1 MSSREPRGALRRLLY
16 VDDDPD
22 IQIIAAMALVEI
34 GGLELLMC
42 SSGQEALLRYGGFA
56 PQLLLLDV
64 MMPGMDGPAT
74 LAALRKLP
82 GWTDTPAIFVTAKVR
97 NQERQRYLDLGAVEV
112 IPKPFDPM
120 SLADQLRA
128 VWSRLPP
135 P

>member
-1 MSSREPRGALRRLLY
+1 MPDGLSRLLY

-22 IQIIAAMALVEI
+22 IQIIAGMALVEI
-34 GGLELLMC
+34 GGLDLLMC
-42 SSGQEALLRYGGFA
+42 SSGREALARYAGFA

-74 LAALRKLP
+74 LDALRRLP
-82 GWTDTPAIFVTAKVR
+82 DWAAPPVVFVTAKVR

-120 SLADQLRA
+120 TLAEQLRDIWA
-128 VWSRLPP
+128 RLPAP
-135 P
+135 

>member
-1 MSSREPRGALRRLLY
+1 MHATLNRLLY

-22 IQIIAAMALVEI
+22 IQIIASMALVEI
-34 GGLELLMC
+34 GGLDLRMC
-42 SSGQEALLRYGGFA
+42 SSGREALACYADFA

-74 LAALRKLP
+74 LEALRRSP
-82 GWTDTPAIFVTAKVR
+82 GWAATPAVFVTAKVR

-120 SLADQLRA
+120 TLADQLRT
-128 VWSRLPP
+128 VWTRLQDR
-135 P
+135 

>member
-1 MSSREPRGALRRLLY
+1 MRSALQRLLY

-22 IQIIAAMALVEI
+22 IQIIASMALVEI

-42 SSGQEALLRYGGFA
+42 SSGAEALTRYAGYA

-74 LAALRKLP
+74 LAALRRLP
-82 GWTDTPAIFVTAKVR
+82 GWADTPAVFVTAKVR
-97 NQERQRYLDLGAVEV
+97 NQERQRYLDFGAVEV

-120 SLADQLRA
+120 TLADQLRA
-128 VWSRLPP
+128 VWTRLPER
-135 P
+135 

>member
-1 MSSREPRGALRRLLY
+1 MRSPLQRLLY

-22 IQIIAAMALVEI
+22 IQIIASMALIEI
-34 GGLELLMC
+34 GGLDLLMC
-42 SSGQEALLRYGGFA
+42 SSGAEALTRYAGYA

-74 LAALRKLP
+74 LDALRRLP
-82 GWTDTPAIFVTAKVR
+82 GWADTPAVFVTAKVR

-120 SLADQLRA
+120 TLADQLRA
-128 VWSRLPP
+128 VWMRLPER
-135 P
+135 